1 MTDLVQKIREALA
14 KITPWPWLYTPAH
27 TAKYGKKWRG
37 MVGNKDAI
45 GQVGIIDNRENGN
58 FVAHAP
64 QWLSEAAEEIERLN
78 RDIEKYKDQ
87 LDHYTNLD
95 VPPVPDL
102 RFSVRLDEEETP

>member
-58 FVAHAP
+58 FIAHAP
-64 QWLSEAAEEIERLN
+64 QWLSEAAEEIGRLQN
-78 RDIEKYKDQ
+78 WIREHGRHDYGCDAVEFTKGCSKCEILAPK
-87 LDHYTNLD
+87 
-95 VPPVPDL
+95 
-102 RFSVRLDEEETP
+102 ETP